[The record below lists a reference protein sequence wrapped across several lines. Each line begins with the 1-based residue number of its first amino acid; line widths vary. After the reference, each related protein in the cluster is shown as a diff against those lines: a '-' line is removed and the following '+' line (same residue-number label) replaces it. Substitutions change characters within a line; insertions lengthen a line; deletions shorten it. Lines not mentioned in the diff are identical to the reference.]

1 MLGPRTSYAMIS
13 QETARFAFIGQNV
26 VAERL
31 SRLNAAIDAL
41 RDGSG
46 IVKHKRTMSAEAR
59 AKISK
64 AAKLRWSKIKR

>member
-1 MLGPRTSYAMIS
+1 MPAKRLMD
-13 QETARFAFIGQNV
+13 NV
-26 VAERL
+26 MKILTDERDVVEERL

-46 IVKHKRTMSAEAR
+46 IVKYKRTMSPEAR

-64 AAKLRWSKIKR
+64 AAKFRWSKIKR

>member
-1 MLGPRTSYAMIS
+1 MKILTD
-13 QETARFAFIGQNV
+13 ECDV
-26 VAERL
+26 VEERL
-31 SRLNAAIDAL
+31 SRLNAAILAL

-64 AAKLRWSKIKR
+64 AVKSGHSDLLI

>member
-1 MLGPRTSYAMIS
+1 MPAKRLVDNMIKILS
-13 QETARFAFIGQNV
+13 DERDV

-31 SRLNAAIDAL
+31 SRLNAAIHAL

-64 AAKLRWSKIKR
+64 AAKLRWAKIKR

>member
-1 MLGPRTSYAMIS
+1 MDNVMKILTDERD
-13 QETARFAFIGQNV
+13 V

-31 SRLNAAIDAL
+31 SRLDAAIDAP

-64 AAKLRWSKIKR
+64 AAKLRWSKN